1 MAFGVRL
8 TTLDLVLDS
17 DETFVFFDE
26 GCNVVACFGGR
37 TGVGTK
43 QLCIGVLHG
52 RTLVRLG
59 SITCE
64 HHSRES
70 LSIRRHTR
78 SGSRCCL
85 SCRAE

>member
-43 QLCIGVLHG
+43 
-52 RTLVRLG
+52 
-59 SITCE
+59 
-64 HHSRES
+64 
-70 LSIRRHTR
+70 
-78 SGSRCCL
+78 
-85 SCRAE
+85 